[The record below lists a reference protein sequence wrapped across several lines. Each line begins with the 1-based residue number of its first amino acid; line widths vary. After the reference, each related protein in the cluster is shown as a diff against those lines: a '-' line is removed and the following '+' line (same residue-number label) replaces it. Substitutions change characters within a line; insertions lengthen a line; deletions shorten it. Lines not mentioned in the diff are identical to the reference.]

1 MVWFP
6 FYDGMFVKGRSG
18 NDFGSTMNASSLLL
32 ALLIDF
38 SIPARQ
44 PFENPFFMPDL

>member
-1 MVWFP
+1 MVCFP

-18 NDFGSTMNASSLLL
+18 NDLSSTMNASSLLL